1 MARVV
6 VVGLG
11 PGGADLLL
19 PQARVALVAADRR
32 LVRTARHPAVA
43 DLTTDGI
50 ALEPLD
56 AIYDDAEDLDEV
68 YPRIA
73 EAVVRAAVDAGP
85 DSTVAYA
92 VPGNPVVA
100 ERSVAEVRRRCGAAG
115 VDCAVVP
122 GLSFADLAWA
132 RLGVDPMSGA
142 RVVDGRSLDTE
153 ALEAG
158 GPVLFAQTDDEFVL
172 SDLKLALLE
181 RLPADATVTVLA
193 RLGLPDEDVRD
204 VALADLDRVV
214 TPDHLTSCFAVLPP
228 GPADTFAALV
238 ALARRLRGPGGCPW
252 DAEQT
257 HHSLT
262 RYLIEETYE
271 VVDALAALPPDVDAG
286 TDASAG
292 PPAGPSAA
300 AVDVD
305 PAVWAAIADE
315 LGDLLF
321 QIVFHAILAEE
332 EGAFGAAD
340 VATGIHDKL
349 VRRHPHVFGD
359 VEASTGDEV
368 VRNWEQIKQG
378 ERGGESLVASVPSAL
393 PALLVTH
400 KLLRKAGAVGLDP
413 TDRATAARALR
424 AAAAALTDPTAV
436 PDDAAVGEALAA
448 AVVLAR
454 AGGVDAEA
462 ALRSWATEFRARFV
476 RMEDLARSRG
486 EDLAALAPDAVAAL
500 WAAV

>member
-19 PQARVALVAADRR
+19 ARARTALASADRR
-32 LVRTARHPAVA
+32 LVRTARHPAVV
-43 DLTTDGI
+43 DLTAEGMTF
-50 ALEPLD
+50 EPLD
-56 AIYDDAEDLDEV
+56 AFYERADDLDDV

-73 EAVVRAAVDAGP
+73 AAVIDAAVAAPG
-85 DSTVAYA
+85 SVIAYA

-100 ERSVAEVRRRCGAAG
+100 ERSVAEVRRRASDAG
-115 VDCAVVP
+115 VTVEVVP

-132 RLGVDPMSGA
+132 RLGVDPMAGA
-142 RVVDGRSLDTE
+142 RVVDGRALEPE

-158 GPVLFAQTDDEFVL
+158 GPVLFAQVDDRFVC

-181 RLPADATVTVLA
+181 RLPADAPVTVLQ
-193 RLGLPDEDVRD
+193 RLGLPDEQIAEVP
-204 VALADLDRVV
+204 LAELDRVV
-214 TPDHLTSCFAVLPP
+214 VPDHLTSCFAVLPP
-228 GPADTFAALV
+228 GPADTFGTLV

-271 VVDALAALPPDVDAG
+271 VVDALAALPPDVGPDADPEG
-286 TDASAG
+286 ALDDAA
-292 PPAGPSAA
+292 PE
-300 AVDVD
+300 
-305 PAVWAAIADE
+305 VWAAIADE

-321 QIVFHAILAEE
+321 QVVFHAVLAEE
-332 EGAFGAAD
+332 EGVFTAAD

-359 VEASTGDEV
+359 VEARTGDDV
-368 VRNWEQIKQG
+368 VRNWEQIKKD
-378 ERGGESLVASVPSAL
+378 ERGSASLVDSVPTGL
-393 PALLVTH
+393 PALLYTH
-400 KLLRKAGAVGLDP
+400 KLFRKAAAVGLDP
-413 TDRATAARALR
+413 ADRVAATTAL
-424 AAAAALTDPTAV
+424 ADAVAALADPASV
-436 PDDAAVGEALAA
+436 PDDDLVGGVLAA
-448 AVVLAR
+448 AVALAR

-462 ALRSWATEFRARFV
+462 ALRRWAADYRQRFMA
-476 RMEDLARSRG
+476 MEDLARAHG
-486 EDLAALAPDAVAAL
+486 HDLAGLAPDAVADL
-500 WAAV
+500 WAAAGGD